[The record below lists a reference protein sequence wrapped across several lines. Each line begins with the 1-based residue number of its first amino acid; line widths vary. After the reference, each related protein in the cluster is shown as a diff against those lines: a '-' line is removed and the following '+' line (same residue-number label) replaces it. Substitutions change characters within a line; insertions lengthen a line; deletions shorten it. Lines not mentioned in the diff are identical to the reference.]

1 MSRPERSRRI
11 APPQPGSSAAPATV
25 RDTSRR
31 ATTTPAT
38 APTSGKKIASKRDG
52 ALASSKDA
60 KVTKAVKTV
69 KTSKAG
75 KVTEAVKTRNAAK
88 VAVAPAPAEQV
99 APRGKRIQIRTSGV
113 HGKGVFALVTIKKG
127 ETLVEYTGEVIS
139 WPEALRRHPH
149 DPTQPDHTF
158 YFHLDDGHVI
168 DGKFGGNSSRW
179 INHSC
184 DPNCEA
190 EDDNGRIFIKAV
202 RKIRPGEELFFDYQ
216 LIIDERYT
224 AKLKAR
230 YACWCGAK
238 TCRGTML
245 APKT

>member
-11 APPQPGSSAAPATV
+11 APHQAGSSAAPATV
-25 RDTSRR
+25 RDSSRR
-31 ATTTPAT
+31 ATSTSATVPTT
-38 APTSGKKIASKRDG
+38 GKKAAGKRDG
-52 ALASSKDA
+52 ASA
-60 KVTKAVKTV
+60 
-69 KTSKAG
+69 TSKVARA
-75 KVTEAVKTRNAAK
+75 VEAVKTANVGKVSQPVRTGNAAK
-88 VAVAPAPAEQV
+88 VAPAPVPAELA

-113 HGKGVFALVTIKKG
+113 HGKGVFALATIKKG
-127 ETLVEYTGEVIS
+127 ETLVEYKGEVIS

-149 DPTQPDHTF
+149 DPAQPDHTF

-168 DGKFGGNSSRW
+168 DGKHGGNSSRW

-190 EDDNGRIFIKAV
+190 EDDNGRIFIKAL